1 MPSISYPFLP
11 SSFISLFLVVAPSCE
26 PFPALSFFFA
36 EDTPWRASWGPHETL
51 LGAPW
56 GGPGSLLGAF
66 WGPLGAS
73 LGHFAANHGLPRRLG
88 HDLECLGGVLGP
100 SWAVMGLSLGH
111 LGALLGRLRALL
123 DCLGAL
129 FGHFWTIFGASQAV
143 SDARKTEESIIHKS
157 YKNNTKIVVFLFRGP
172 LGGGLRAVF
181 GRVGSRL
188 GPSRGC
194 LATFLTALGPL
205 VRPGSPGEPSARA
218 STGRPGPS
226 EKASER
232 LGEAEIRL
240 GGGAPSG
247 VPGPVKIY
255 E

>member
-26 PFPALSFFFA
+26 PFPALSFFFCGGYSL
-36 EDTPWRASWGPHETL
+36 ESL
-51 LGAPW
+51 LGAPRNFFR
-56 GGPGSLLGAF
+56 GSLGTPGSLLGAF

-129 FGHFWTIFGASQAV
+129 FCYFWTIFGASLAV
-143 SDARKTEESIIHKS
+143 SDARKTEEPIIHKS
-157 YKNNTKIVVFLFRGP
+157 YKNNTKIVFFCFEGL
-172 LGGGLRAVF
+172 LGVVF
-181 GRVGSRL
+181 G
-188 GPSRGC
+188 PS
-194 LATFLTALGPL
+194 
-205 VRPGSPGEPSARA
+205 
-218 STGRPGPS
+218 
-226 EKASER
+226 
-232 LGEAEIRL
+232 
-240 GGGAPSG
+240 SG
-247 VPGPVKIY
+247 VWWVLGAAWGLPGAVWPPS
-255 E
+255 